1 MISGKRIFLTLL
13 PFVVIIGAAAAF
25 IYIRD
30 VKGPEEESA
39 RRHHAVL
46 VKMMQQ
52 LTELTPL
59 TLDSKFTDANHNL
72 VADAPQPNQCIDPAE
87 LTFSYVATENP
98 ERYQD
103 IFRPLVEHLS
113 QATGKPVKFIPWKST
128 DEEVAAMQADKLT
141 IAGFNTGGVSLA
153 VNKAGFIPVC
163 MLPSPGG
170 AMQMEILVPADS
182 PIKTPA
188 DLKGHELT
196 LTEPSSNSGFKA
208 PMVILKDQFGLQ
220 PGIDYVIRISGGH
233 DQSLEGLVSN
243 NPDEQLEAIAVAND
257 MLNRHLADG
266 TVKATQFR
274 SIYKST
280 NYPTACFGYVYNL
293 KPDLAKKIH
302 DALLD
307 FDFKDTAIAVDVAP
321 NSDTKFIPCSYKNDW
336 AIIRDDDNKII
347 KMGED
352 VGTEATTQP
361 ASGS

>member
-1 MISGKRIFLTLL
+1 MLSGKRIFLTAL
-13 PFVVIIGAAAAF
+13 PFVVIIGVAAAY
-25 IYIRD
+25 IYVRD

-72 VADAPQPNQCIDPAE
+72 VADPPSPAQCVDPPV

-98 ERYQD
+98 ERYQQ
-103 IFRPLVEHLS
+103 IFQPLMDHLS
-113 QATGKPVKFIPWKST
+113 EATGKPVKFILWKST
-128 DEEVAAMQADKLT
+128 DEEVDAMMHDKLL

-153 VNKAGFIPVC
+153 VNKAGFVPVC

-170 AMQMEILVPADS
+170 AMQMEILVPPDS
-182 PIKTPA
+182 LIKTPA

-208 PMVILKDQFGLQ
+208 PMVILKDEFGLQ

-233 DQSLEGLVSN
+233 DQSLEGLVST

-266 TVKATQFR
+266 TVKANQFR
-274 SIYKST
+274 SIYKSK
-280 NYPTACFGYVYNL
+280 NFPTACFGYVYNL
-293 KPDLAKKIH
+293 QPDLAKKIR

-307 FDFKDTAIAVDVAP
+307 FDFKNTAIAVDVAP
-321 NSDTKFIPCSYKNDW
+321 NSDTKFVPATYKDDW
-336 AIIRDDDNKII
+336 AIIREDDDKII
-347 KMGED
+347 KMGEE
-352 VGTEATTQP
+352 VGSTTQP
-361 ASGS
+361 AASGS